1 MRPEVR
7 KEKINEIIGKLM
19 DRVDNVQQVDI
30 KGIEEELGIRIE
42 VEGFTNNEEME
53 VYLKGRLGEEPIDIE
68 REMQEEMRDF

>member
-1 MRPEVR
+1 MR

-53 VYLKGRLGEEPIDIE
+53 VYLKERLGEGPIDIE